1 MLIEINNVNGA
12 SAITQETAKRCLD
25 EFDGD
30 LYGVEMGVAY
40 GGGIFGIGKNWKGR
54 GTVWGFDT
62 FEGHPQDEM
71 LERCEAS
78 RVSGGIG
85 SHAARCMDHWYQ
97 PNVYGAD
104 GIKYDFIRSK
114 LDEAEL
120 TNVHL
125 VKGLVTDTTDVS
137 FISKL
142 HYALID
148 MDYPQAQK
156 DGYELLKN
164 KFVPGGY
171 LCLHD
176 MIPHGHIHGC
186 YEVYQDIIN
195 EGLFTV
201 VAEIPQSYLVV
212 LKRNL
217 W

>member
-1 MLIEINNVNGA
+1 MLIEINDVNGA
-12 SAITQETAKRCLD
+12 SKLTQATAIRCLV
-25 EFDGD
+25 EFDGP

-40 GGGIFGIGKNWKGR
+40 GGGIFGIGQSWRNR

-62 FEGHPQDEM
+62 FEGHPQNEM

-78 RVSGGIG
+78 RNSGGIN

-97 PNVYGAD
+97 PSVYGPD
-104 GIKYDFIRSK
+104 GIKYDHIRSV
-114 LDEAEL
+114 LDRADL
-120 TNVHL
+120 SNVHL
-125 VKGLVTDTTDVS
+125 VKGLVTDKTDVS
-137 FISKL
+137 FIPYL

-176 MIPHGHIHGC
+176 MIPRGHIHGC
-186 YEVYQDIIN
+186 YEIYQDILK
-195 EGLFTV
+195 EGLFSLV
-201 VAEIPQSYLVV
+201 QEIPSAYLVI
-212 LKRNL
+212 LKKN
-217 W
+217 